1 MSQAAH
7 ALESSYYDI
16 NRDIDKLEFERMES
30 VAVKD
35 PYWITEGGLK
45 VIMDKVPYSL
55 SLLLWTKLMCQTEEI
70 QWPSF
75 NAKHL

>member
-16 NRDIDKLEFERMES
+16 NRDIDKLKFERMES

-35 PYWITEGGLK
+35 PYWITEDGLK

-55 SLLLWTKLMCQTEEI
+55 
-70 QWPSF
+70 
-75 NAKHL
+75 